1 MNLPEHFSRFKI
13 NVCFRAIDNTSLL
26 SYIIKLVLIVMLF
39 SNRTVKPGTI
49 CIDSSTI
56 SIEASKNI
64 AKLCEASSIN
74 FIDAPV
80 SGGTVG
86 AQNGTLTF
94 MCGVKNQELF
104 ESAKPILQA
113 MGKNIVYVGENGHGL
128 AAKICNNMMLGI
140 SMIGV
145 AETMNL
151 GKK

>member
-1 MNLPEHFSRFKI
+1 MNF
-13 NVCFRAIDNTSLL
+13 V
-26 SYIIKLVLIVMLF
+26 
-39 SNRTVKPGTI
+39 
-49 CIDSSTI
+49 
-56 SIEASKNI
+56 
-64 AKLCEASSIN
+64 
-74 FIDAPV
+74 DAPV

-94 MCGVKNQELF
+94 MCGVKNPEVF
-104 ESAKPILQA
+104 ASAKPILEA

-151 GKK
+151 GIKSVNLTESIHHFEGKTKYKPNDFCFVF